1 LFKIHAVTFYIK
13 NNKEFKMTHQ
23 ELLVEGEL
31 KEKVMIEAQEG
42 MKLLIMNKLRSAE
55 IYK

>member
-1 LFKIHAVTFYIK
+1 
-13 NNKEFKMTHQ
+13 MTHQ